1 MVLARSVRESR
12 SKHWVA
18 STTWRTARVYMHMC
32 MHMQDLTTESSIEAH
47 MARGV
52 PVFLLL
58 MPDEYEESLGEI
70 MGHLRTVPTPGSST

>member
-1 MVLARSVRESR
+1 MLLARSVRESR

-52 PVFLLL
+52 PVFLLR